1 MALTSSI
8 TRALFIAAVALAAV
22 ANVEATASKPRPAHH
37 KISANLF
44 KTVHDET
51 KAVALSKRASAKV
64 NAAYY
69 PNWCAVSESPVPSV
83 CALTTFFRK
92 GYLRTIQP
100 QCVQC

>member
-1 MALTSSI
+1 MALSAVFK
-8 TRALFIAAVALAAV
+8 RVLFIAAVALAAV
-22 ANVEATASKPRPAHH
+22 ANVEATTSKPRPAHH

-69 PNWCAVSESPVPSV
+69 PNWCAVSESLVPSV
-83 CALTTFFRK
+83 C
-92 GYLRTIQP
+92 
-100 QCVQC
+100 